1 MPTSQTKMILTAF
14 IALVIA
20 FSGCSHT
27 MNSGNTTNELASQP
41 QPVANDRY
49 SREIS
54 ELNQVILKNSKS
66 AAAKNAHL
74 KLAQLYSN
82 HKNHLRNYQKSL
94 NHLKFYIILEE
105 STVDGETLDWMAS
118 LKEIDRL
125 SKEIAAQ
132 QQQIRKMENQ
142 LKKSKKEKLALGRTN
157 QKLTREE
164 INLREKNRKL
174 EESNQN
180 LRKTIEM
187 LKNLDQRL
195 EEKRKNFN
203 N

>member
-1 MPTSQTKMILTAF
+1 MILTAF

-27 MNSGNTTNELASQP
+27 MNSGNTTKELASQP
-41 QPVANDRY
+41 QPVANDKY

-74 KLAQLYSN
+74 KLAHLYSN

-94 NHLKFYIILEE
+94 KHLKFYIILEE

-132 QQQIRKMENQ
+132 QQQIRNMENQ
-142 LKKSKKEKLALGRTN
+142 LTKSKKEKLALGRTN

>member
-1 MPTSQTKMILTAF
+1 MILTVF

-27 MNSGNTTNELASQP
+27 MNSGNTTKDLASQP
-41 QPVANDRY
+41 VAHDKY
-49 SREIS
+49 AREIN

-66 AAAKNAHL
+66 AQAKNAHL
-74 KLAQLYSN
+74 KLARLYGD

-94 NHLKFYIILEE
+94 KHLEFYIMLEE
-105 STVDGETLDWMAS
+105 STVDGETLNWMAS

-132 QQQIRKMENQ
+132 QQQIKKIENQ
-142 LKKSKKEKLALGRTN
+142 LKQSKREKLALSRTN

-180 LRKTIEM
+180 LKKTIEM

-195 EEKRKNFN
+195 EEKRKSFYN
-203 N
+203 

>member
-1 MPTSQTKMILTAF
+1 MPNSKMKMTLAIV
-14 IALVIA
+14 IALVVA

-27 MNSGNTTNELASQP
+27 MNSAKTKSNSASQP
-41 QPVANDRY
+41 VFNDKY
-49 SREIS
+49 TKEIH
-54 ELNQVILKNSKS
+54 ELNQFIQHNSKS
-66 AAAKNAHL
+66 TKTKNAHL
-74 KLAQLYSN
+74 KLAHLYSD
-82 HKNHLRNYQKSL
+82 HKNQHRNYQKAL
-94 NHLKFYIILEE
+94 KHLGAYMNMEE
-105 STVDGETLDWMAS
+105 STVDGEMLNWMAS

-132 QQQIRKMENQ
+132 QQQINTLQDQ
-142 LKKSKKEKLALGRTN
+142 LEQSKKVKLALGRTN
-157 QKLTREE
+157 HKLTREE

-180 LRKTIEM
+180 LKKTIEM

-195 EEKRKNFN
+195 EEKRKIFN

>member
-1 MPTSQTKMILTAF
+1 MKMILTVF
-14 IALVIA
+14 IALAIA

-27 MNSGNTTNELASQP
+27 MNSANTTKDIASQP
-41 QPVANDRY
+41 VAKDKY
-49 SREIS
+49 TAEIT
-54 ELNQVILKNSKS
+54 ELKQVILKNSS
-66 AAAKNAHL
+66 SPEAKNAHL
-74 KLAQLYSN
+74 KLAHLYYD
-82 HKNHLRNYQKSL
+82 HKNHRRNYHKAL
-94 NHLKFYIILEE
+94 KHLKAYVSLEK
-105 STVDGETLDWMAS
+105 STVNGETLDWMAS
-118 LKEIDRL
+118 LKEIERL

-132 QQQIRKMENQ
+132 HQQIKKM
-142 LKKSKKEKLALGRTN
+142 KKQIKQSKTAKLALTRTN
-157 QKLTREE
+157 RKLTREE